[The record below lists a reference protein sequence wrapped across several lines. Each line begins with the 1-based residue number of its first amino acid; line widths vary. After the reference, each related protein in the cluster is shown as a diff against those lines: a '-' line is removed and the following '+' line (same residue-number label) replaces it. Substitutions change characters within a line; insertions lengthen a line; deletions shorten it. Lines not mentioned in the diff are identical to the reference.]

1 MHTDNKLL
9 DGLRCEQ
16 IVIKWQ
22 KQIVKTLAS
31 LSFVSTVIRI
41 IVHSASI
48 MSVCGMYTDLKADCF
63 HTFMIYRET
72 AAIESKF
79 DCLHSL
85 AAPDCISWY
94 LNVLFFCIAQ
104 GSNCSI
110 DTSSHRNLKVFAFC
124 CYFGRAITRI
134 LPLFRN
140 IDDFIHSLR
149 MWINAWLLLVNL

>member
-110 DTSSHRNLKVFAFC
+110 DTSSHRNFKFLHSVATSVEQLLAFC
-124 CYFGRAITRI
+124 RFSETSTT
-134 LPLFRN
+134 LFT
-140 IDDFIHSLR
+140 HYGCEL
-149 MWINAWLLLVNL
+149 MLGYY